1 MSEAFS
7 LAAISNWFR
16 LSRAHK
22 PSDSSTDA
30 EYQALAVSEEAVQQ
44 EPLQTIPEE
53 MGFQEQFEMPEGRD
67 GDALA
72 QIIAAVCVLRNILK
86 SIDLH
91 KLRSL
96 SAYAFMC
103 RSNRLLAPNHARD
116 TDNPRLNLGH
126 HLLERH
132 IVPVVRMAPGLA
144 ESGYHPVHLW

>member
-72 QIIAAVCVLRNILK
+72 QIIAAVCVLINVPN
-86 SIDLH
+86 SVDLQN
-91 KLRSL
+91 LRFL
-96 SAYAFMC
+96 SAYASMC
-103 RSNRLLAPNHARD
+103 RSNRLLASNHARA
-116 TDNPRLNLGH
+116 TDNPHLNLGH
-126 HLLERH
+126 HLRERH
-132 IVPVVRMAPGLA
+132 VVPVVRMAPGLA
-144 ESGYHPVHLW
+144 ESSYHPIHLW